1 MAKSHA
7 AWFGS
12 PLIAVGLVVAGMAAA
27 DTPLAGTEGV
37 DRSVR
42 PGDDFYRYAN
52 NAWLG
57 ATRLPDGASRID
69 TSAQLRAEN
78 ARRVRALHISAHGRA
93 RRFESLDIRARTSIT
108 LAGSDAVHQD
118 PDYSGA
124 YVFLSTD
131 GPHEGV
137 GMTFTIGRGND
148 LCCSAIE
155 QLAPLIVGRDLEEL
169 VADGAAFWRIES
181 TPLKTKSS
189 QYTRAILWIRRRC

>member
-1 MAKSHA
+1 MIGRSLMAKSHA

-12 PLIAVGLVVAGMAAA
+12 PLIAVGLIAAGMAAA

-78 ARRVRALHISAHGRA
+78 ARRVRALVDEAVARPVTPAGRKIADYYLSRMDKTAINAKGLAPVAGDLAAISAIADRPALARWLGR
-93 RRFESLDIRARTSIT
+93 T
-108 LAGSDAVHQD
+108 V
-118 PDYSGA
+118 
-124 YVFLSTD
+124 
-131 GPHEGV
+131 
-137 GMTFTIGRGND
+137 
-148 LCCSAIE
+148 
-155 QLAPLIVGRDLEEL
+155 
-169 VADGAAFWRIES
+169 
-181 TPLKTKSS
+181 
-189 QYTRAILWIRRRC
+189 